1 MRAKLLNDKFPGDSR
16 TMVRPVY
23 KNVRFRDLIPGET
36 YQVRFKAFTSE
47 GDRFSTR
54 HLQFQTRNSSAVS
67 QIYYFLDVASGE
79 VLKMYRRITAPLLE
93 LVNASEQMVLLWL
106 QRTSR
111 LQYTYR
117 LSGGGTARGRGL

>member
-1 MRAKLLNDKFPGDSR
+1 
-16 TMVRPVY
+16 MVRPVY

-54 HLQFQTRNSSAVS
+54 HLQFQTRNSSAIS

>member
-1 MRAKLLNDKFPGDSR
+1 
-16 TMVRPVY
+16 MVRPVY

-36 YQVRFKAFTSE
+36 YQVKFKAFTGE
-47 GDRFSTR
+47 GDRSSTR
-54 HLQFQTRNSSAVS
+54 HLQYYYTRNFAEPK
-67 QIYYFLDVASGE
+67 IYYFLDVASGE
-79 VLKMYRRITAPLLE
+79 LLKMYRRITAPLLE